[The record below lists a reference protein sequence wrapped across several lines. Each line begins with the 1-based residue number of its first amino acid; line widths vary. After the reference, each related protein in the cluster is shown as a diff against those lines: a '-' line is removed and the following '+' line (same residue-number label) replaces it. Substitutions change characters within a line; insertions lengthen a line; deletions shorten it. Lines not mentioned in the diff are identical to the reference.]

1 MLKYKKLVLWSYL
14 LLSFSNIDP
23 QKLPVDY
30 VRPNL
35 GSYHARWFF
44 YTPACVPFGL
54 AKLAPHTNAYGSIGS
69 WLPCGYSDSHSS
81 IEGFGHFHEFQI
93 GGLVTMPTTG
103 KIQTMPSTDDKPD
116 EGYRSR
122 FDKKDEHAE
131 AGYYSVLL
139 KDTGIKAELTATTR
153 VGYHRYTFPKSDDA
167 TIIFDIGHKQG
178 ESGDVIDSYIK
189 WDGKNAVEGYI
200 ITYPEYAKF
209 CDPGQYVKMYFYG
222 KLSKNPISSGSF
234 IDSIITSG
242 PSMSKGTHNGLY
254 LKFKTQSKE
263 VIEMQ
268 MGLSYTSIDNA
279 KNNLIT
285 ETKGQTFNT
294 VRASAKN
301 QWNEKLGR
309 IKVTGKN
316 ENDKIK
322 FYTGLYHVL
331 LGRGLANDA
340 NGQYA
345 LPGGKTG
352 KLPLDKNGLPVRNH
366 YNTDG
371 MWGGCWNLGPL
382 WALAYP
388 DYFSD
393 YMQSNLD
400 FSDHSGWL
408 HDGLAAGVFTNGVQT
423 NFMGLMMASMYHS
436 GIRDFDIKKG
446 YEAARKTELVYEGRN
461 LGNGKYDLEY
471 FIKRGYIPNYEYK
484 LSNGWVFTF
493 GASHTLEYSF
503 TSYAVGQF
511 AKSLGKTDDYKKLT
525 KMAEGYKLLYDPETK
540 FMRPRDTIGAFIKD
554 FNEMTAWV
562 GFQEGNAYQYTWYAP
577 HDIKGL
583 IGLLGKE
590 YFNKRLE
597 NMFTESQ
604 KSGFGGGKE
613 IHSFSGIEK
622 MYNHGN
628 QPCLFNSWLFNYSG
642 QPWQTQKWTRNI
654 CNEFYGLEA
663 IDGYGYGQDEDQGQM
678 GAWFALTSMGLYDV
692 QGHAAAKPTF
702 QIGSPLF
709 DKIEIDLHPK
719 YYGKTKVSIET
730 INNSPSNIYV
740 QSATLNGKTLDN
752 SWFYRDELMKGGK
765 LVLKMGDKPNNSW
778 GVNIPPPS
786 MSDEKD

>member
-1 MLKYKKLVLWSYL
+1 MPKHSHFVILTAFLFVIQS
-14 LLSFSNIDP
+14 SVS
-23 QKLPVDY
+23 QKLPTDY

-93 GGLVTMPTTG
+93 GGLVTMPSTG
-103 KIQTMPSTDDKPD
+103 KLQTIPSTDEKPD
-116 EGYRSR
+116 DGYRSR
-122 FDKKDEHAE
+122 FDKKDEYAE
-131 AGYYSVLL
+131 PGYYSVFL
-139 KDTGIKAELTATTR
+139 KDTHIKAELTATTR
-153 VGYHRYTFPKSDDA
+153 VGFHRYTFPKSDESY
-167 TIIFDIGHKQG
+167 IIFDIGHKQG
-178 ESGDVIDSYIK
+178 ESGDIIESSIL
-189 WDGKNAVEGYI
+189 WDGNTKVEGYI

-222 KLSKNPISSGSF
+222 KISKKPTFSGSF
-234 IDSIITSG
+234 VDSIITSG
-242 PSMSKGTHNGLY
+242 PKESKGKNNGLY
-254 LKFKTQSKE
+254 LKFDTQQGE

-268 MGLSYTSIDNA
+268 IGLSYTSIANA
-279 KNNLIT
+279 KNNLIM
-285 ETKGQTFNT
+285 ETKGHTFNT
-294 VRASAKN
+294 VRASAKK

-309 IKVTGKN
+309 IRVTGKN

-340 NGQYA
+340 NGQYT

-352 KLPLDKNGLPVRNH
+352 NLPLDNKGRPKRNH

-371 MWGGCWNLGPL
+371 IWGGCWNLGPL

-400 FSDHSGWL
+400 FADHSGWL
-408 HDGLAAGVFTNGVQT
+408 HDGVAAGVYTNGVQT
-423 NFMGLMMASMYHS
+423 NFMGLMMSSAYHC
-436 GIRDFDIKKG
+436 GIRDFDINKG
-446 YEAARKTELVYEGRN
+446 YAASRKTELEYEGRN
-461 LGNGKYDLEY
+461 LGNGKYDLKY
-471 FIKRGYIPNYEYK
+471 FITQGYIPNYNYT
-484 LSNGWVFTF
+484 LSNGWVFVF

-503 TSYAVGQF
+503 NSYAVGQF
-511 AKSLGKTDDYKKLT
+511 AKSLGKMDDYKKLN
-525 KMAEGYKLLYDPETK
+525 KLAEGYKLLFDPETK
-540 FMRPRDTIGAFIKD
+540 FMRPRDTTGAFIRD
-554 FNEMTAWV
+554 FDEMKAWI

-577 HDIKGL
+577 HDVKGL
-583 IGLLGKE
+583 VGLMGKD
-590 YFNKRLE
+590 YFNQRLE
-597 NMFTESQ
+597 HMFTESR

-622 MYNHGN
+622 LYNHGN

-642 QPWQTQKWTRNI
+642 QPWQSQKWTRAI

-678 GAWFALTSMGLYDV
+678 GAWFALTSMGLFDV
-692 QGHAAAKPTF
+692 QGHAAARPTY

-719 YYGKTKVSIET
+719 YFGKNKVTIET

-740 QSATLNGKTLDN
+740 QSATLNGKKLDN
-752 SWFYRDELMKGGK
+752 CWFYRDELMKGGK
-765 LVLKMGDKPNNSW
+765 LVLHMGDKPNTSW
-778 GVNIPPPS
+778 GVNVPPPS
-786 MSDEKD
+786 MSDDFR

>member
-1 MLKYKKLVLWSYL
+1 MRNLPKKIISVLLILSSY
-14 LLSFSNIDP
+14 SAITS
-23 QKLPVDY
+23 QKLPVEY

-93 GGLVTMPTTG
+93 GGLVTMPSIG
-103 KIQTMPSTDDKPD
+103 KLQTMPSTDEKPD

-131 AGYYSVLL
+131 PGFYSVLL

-167 TIIFDIGHKQG
+167 HIIFDIGHKQG
-178 ESGDVIDSYIK
+178 ESGDVIDAYIK
-189 WDGKNAVEGYI
+189 WDGKTNIEGYI
-200 ITYPEYAKF
+200 YTYPEYAKF

-222 KLSKNPISSGSF
+222 KLSKTPISSGSF
-234 IDSIITSG
+234 VDSVITPG
-242 PSMSKGTHNGLY
+242 PKMSKGTHNGMY
-254 LKFKTQSKE
+254 LQFKTKDKD

-268 MGLSYTSIDNA
+268 MGLSYTSIENA
-279 KNNLIT
+279 KNNLLT
-285 ETKGQTFNT
+285 ETKGQIFDN
-294 VRASAKN
+294 VKAAAKSK
-301 QWNEKLGR
+301 WNEKLNR
-309 IKVTGKN
+309 IKVTGTN

-331 LGRGLANDA
+331 LGRGLANDV
-340 NGQYA
+340 NGHYA

-352 KLPLDKNGLPVRNH
+352 KLPLDIKGKPTRNH
-366 YNTDG
+366 YNSDG

-408 HDGLAAGVFTNGVQT
+408 HDGVAAGVYTNGVQT
-423 NFMGLMMASMYHS
+423 NFMGLMLASVYHC
-436 GIRDFDIKKG
+436 GIRDFDINKA

-471 FIKRGYIPNYEYK
+471 FIKRGYIPNYDYK
-484 LSNGWVFTF
+484 LSNGWVFVF

-511 AKSLGKTDDYKKLT
+511 AKSLGKNEDYKKLN
-525 KMAEGYKLLYDPETK
+525 KMAEGYKMLYDPETK
-540 FMRPRDTIGAFIKD
+540 FMRPRDTTGAFIKD
-554 FNEMTAWV
+554 FDEMKAWV
-562 GFQEGNAYQYTWYAP
+562 GFQEGNAFQYTWYAP
-577 HDIKGL
+577 HDVKGL
-583 IGLLGKE
+583 TGLMGRD

-622 MYNHGN
+622 LYNHGN
-628 QPCLFNSWLFNYSG
+628 QPCLFNSWLFNYAG
-642 QPWQTQKWTRNI
+642 QPWQSQKWTRAI

-678 GAWFALTSMGLYDV
+678 GAWFALTSMGLFDV
-692 QGHAAAKPTF
+692 QGHAAARPTY

-719 YYGKTKVSIET
+719 YFGKNKVTIET

-740 QSATLNGKTLDN
+740 QSATLNGKKLDN
-752 SWFYRDELMKGGK
+752 CWFYRDELMKGGK
-765 LVLKMGDKPNNSW
+765 LVLIMGEKPNTSW
-778 GVNIPPPS
+778 GVDVPPPS
-786 MSDEKD
+786 MSDEK